1 MRAREAPAENA
12 TQPPLPIQHFVG
24 ADRTY
29 AVVWYGVICSVSLA
43 LHVTFVIG
51 TRRLCGWNSN
61 FCFTLL
67 FILSLACIIR
77 FTTELIA
84 SLTALFYLDWIEY
97 QALWIA
103 FGSLAF
109 APYFTVV
116 LLNFLITFHRLAYTA
131 FPFKAAEYL
140 NKSVLKEYPRAT
152 TEHQEAT
159 PQSHPR
165 IYIQLKGERQH
176 LEGKCTSVPYKEKI
190 KNKTKMTT
198 LWRPGHLFAQHAALS
213 SLLLKLKFVDV

>member
-1 MRAREAPAENA
+1 MFWKVALFSSNPTERGLMRAREAPAENA

-140 NKSVLKEYPRAT
+140 NKSVLKVLCMVICEVVVFLYWEFIAVQGYGAWDLVIA
-152 TEHQEAT
+152 E
-159 PQSHPR
+159 
-165 IYIQLKGERQH
+165 
-176 LEGKCTSVPYKEKI
+176 TSNILFFDVLVVPYLI
-190 KNKTKMTT
+190 LNG
-198 LWRPGHLFAQHAALS
+198 LAICSF
-213 SLLLKLKFVDV
+213 F

>member
-1 MRAREAPAENA
+1 MFWKVALFSSNPTERGLMRAREAPAENA

-140 NKSVLKEYPRAT
+140 NKSVLK
-152 TEHQEAT
+152 
-159 PQSHPR
+159 
-165 IYIQLKGERQH
+165 
-176 LEGKCTSVPYKEKI
+176 GKCTSVPYKEKI